1 MIKMYIAR
9 IELERL
15 VEGDDLP
22 YRLVGYDIDGNKQT
36 QSAATDIKG
45 AVKAF
50 ARITSANNLGST
62 LKEKIAMV
70 SKIVREQNILPHVIE
85 MELECD
91 HDALVEVVK
100 DLDSRVKEIEKSLRK
115 QWNDG
120 R

>member
-1 MIKMYIAR
+1 MDIAR

-45 AVKAF
+45 AVEAF
-50 ARITSANNLGST
+50 ARITSAKNLGDT
-62 LKEKIAMV
+62 LDRRIAMV
-70 SKIVREQNILPHVIE
+70 TKLVREQNVLPLDIE

-91 HDALVEVVK
+91 HDALIEVVK
-100 DLDSRVKEIEKSLRK
+100 DLVSRVNKIEKSLRR